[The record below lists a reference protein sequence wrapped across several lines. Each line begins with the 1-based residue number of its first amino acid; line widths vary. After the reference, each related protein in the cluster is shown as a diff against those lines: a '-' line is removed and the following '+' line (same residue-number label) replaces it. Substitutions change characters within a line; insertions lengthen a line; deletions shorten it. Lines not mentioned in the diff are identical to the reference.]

1 MIHCYVFDY
10 VNGKIYHTIIP
21 DDIEDIDIDYY
32 VANKLNINV
41 GDIYTMYSDEELE
54 IEEL

>member
-1 MIHCYVFDY
+1 MTHCYIFDY
-10 VNGKIYHTIIP
+10 VNGKIYHTTIT
-21 DDIEDIDIDYY
+21 DDVEDIDAY
-32 VANKLNINV
+32 VANKLNINI